1 MMRIWRRSVRSFLCL
16 LIVGLVLCSIHVEQV
31 AAQGV
36 SDTYNYSY
44 SGTTVDSPAAY
55 KATLIVDGEDLRIGA
70 LNEPSDIFVNEE
82 GEVYV
87 VDTGNNRIV
96 VLNEQLEL
104 VHVIDTFMNQE
115 KKEGFNNPQG
125 IFVDELNHIYIA
137 DTGNKRVVH
146 LNENYELMK
155 VVDPPQLEVLKEDFE
170 FTPVHLVV
178 DKAQRIYVMASG
190 VFDGFMEFNAD
201 GEFTTFIGANRVRV
215 SPIELLWKRL
225 STKTQRSR
233 MVQFIPTEF
242 TNLDINDEGFIY
254 ATNGDEWG
262 DTIKKLNAQGTDILR
277 REGYFSPRGDER
289 YSQKDGPSRLID
301 LDVWDSEIYSV
312 LDSKKGRIFTY
323 NGDGH
328 LMYVFGGIGN
338 TMGEFVTPIAI
349 ERIGNHFLVLD
360 KSLAEITVF
369 EETNY
374 GRTLNEAVKSYYSG
388 DEEKAYHLYQETIN
402 MNANL
407 DFAYIGIGKAL
418 YRQGQYNEAM
428 NFFKEG
434 KDQKNYS
441 KAFILQRKEILRA
454 YFPVGMTSILILV
467 LLWVILGRIRKVR
480 RLRGGNSI
488 DIVE

>member
-16 LIVGLVLCSIHVEQV
+16 LISGLVLCSLHVQQV
-31 AAQGV
+31 AAEGV

-44 SGTTVDSPAAY
+44 SGITVESPAAY
-55 KATLIVDGEDLRIGA
+55 KATLIVDGERLQIGA
-70 LNEPSDIFVNEE
+70 FNEPDDIYVNQD

-96 VLNEQLEL
+96 VLNEQLE
-104 VHVIDTFMNQE
+104 VIHVIDMYMDQE
-115 KKEGFNNPQG
+115 KKEEFNNPQG
-125 IFVDELNHIYIA
+125 VFVDELNHIYIA

-146 LNENYELMK
+146 LNEKYELVK
-155 VVDPPQLEVLKEDFE
+155 IVGSPQSEILKEDFE
-170 FTPVHLVV
+170 FSPVHLAV

-215 SPIELLWKRL
+215 SPLELLWKRL
-225 STKTQRSR
+225 STKEQRSR

-277 REGYFSPRGDER
+277 REGYFNPRGDER

-301 LDVWDSEIYSV
+301 IDVWDSEIYSV

-338 TMGEFVTPIAI
+338 MMGEFVTPVAI
-349 ERIGNHFLVLD
+349 ERIGNRFLVLD

-388 DEEKAYHLYQETIN
+388 DEEKAYHLYQKTIN

-418 YRQGQYNEAM
+418 YRQGLYNEAM
-428 NFFKEG
+428 SFFKKG

-441 KAFILQRKEILRA
+441 KAFLLHRKEIMRE
-454 YFPVGMTSILILV
+454 YFPVVMTSIFILV
-467 LLWVILGRIRKVR
+467 LLWIILKKVGK
-480 RLRGGNSI
+480 LRGGKSI